1 MAEEVGYL
9 FGGEGFDVA
18 VFVLNSVDQSCG
30 EGVAEAVETFCF
42 YAGGGEDSI
51 ESFAE
56 VDGSGDFAVLVG
68 DEWSVLTEV
77 EFFAK
82 VFDHLYCGIVEG
94 DVALARCAIEFADD
108 HLSPTLFVDPF
119 ALGNLFHT
127 ALNVHDA
134 VV

>member
-9 FGGEGFDVA
+9 FWGEGFYVA
-18 VFVLNSVDQSCG
+18 VFVLDSVDQSGC

-42 YAGGGEDSI
+42 YAGSGEDSV

-56 VDGSGDFAVLVG
+56 VDGACDFAVLVG
-68 DEWSVLTEV
+68 DERSVLAEV

-94 DVALARCAIEFADD
+94 DVALACGAF
-108 HLSPTLFVDPF
+108 
-119 ALGNLFHT
+119 
-127 ALNVHDA
+127 
-134 VV
+134 

>member
-1 MAEEVGYL
+1 ML
-9 FGGEGFDVA
+9 GGESSDVA
-18 VFVLNSVDQSCG
+18 VFVFDSVDQSGC

-42 YAGGGEDSI
+42 YAGGSEDSV

-56 VDGSGDFAVLVG
+56 VDGAGDFAVLVG
-68 DEWSVLTEV
+68 DEWAILTEV

-82 VFDHLYCGIVEG
+82 VFDHFDSGIVEG
-94 DVALARCAIEFADD
+94 DVALAGGALEFADD
-108 HLSPTLFVDPF
+108 HLSPTLSGDAF
-119 ALGNLFHT
+119 AFGNLFHT